1 MPLRDDSPSPS
12 QESASIMSR
21 VVFALLVVL
30 VSSTAHAAPLTISSS
45 VGGAPTGVNKDNLNW
60 LPLGV
65 AGGSNGTVSVTFT
78 PDGGVVTGAVGG
90 KYAAPFMSNG
100 NGTAFGDADG
110 ADQSRYIS
118 TGSASAVQGA
128 NATIRFASAQKYFG
142 VLWGSVD
149 TYNSLDFY
157 SGDTLLGTVT
167 GSNVSAVANGNQGVM
182 GTYYVNVVS
191 TEAFDRVVASSR
203 GYAFEFDNI
212 AYNTTAPG
220 VPEPTTL
227 ALVGLGLLG
236 AARRRF
242 RR

>member
-1 MPLRDDSPSPS
+1 
-12 QESASIMSR
+12 MSK

-30 VSSTAHAAPLTISSS
+30 TSSTAYAGPLTISSS

-65 AGGSNGTVSVTFT
+65 TGGSNGTVTVSFT

-90 KYAAPFMSNG
+90 KYAAPFMSSG
-100 NGTAFGDADG
+100 NGIAFGDADG
-110 ADQSRYIS
+110 ADQSRYIT

-128 NATIRFASAQKYFG
+128 NATFQFGSGQKYFG
-142 VLWGSVD
+142 LLWGSVD

-157 SGDTLLGTVT
+157 AGNTLLGTVT
-167 GSNVSAVANGNQGVM
+167 GSNVAAVANGNQGVS

-191 TEAFDRVVASSR
+191 SEAFDRVVASST

-212 AYNTTAPG
+212 AYNSTDPG
-220 VPEPTTL
+220 VPEPTAL